1 MAGTIKKIMT
11 TAPEV
16 LRNPRRA
23 ARLFFGRVAPV
34 GLVFKD
40 PEVYTVVGGWT
51 FGDLPRVQLPV
62 LFPEVRSTEVRL
74 LRAFDRNPDTSATV
88 LETTVV
94 SAIARHTDAKRVLE
108 IGTFDGNTTLALAA
122 NTADDA
128 RITTVDLPQDWSGQM
143 ELDVPLRFVNVTN
156 RQRVGS
162 QAREGEL
169 TGKIRQVFGDSATLD
184 WSKLGGPFDLIFID
198 GCHFYDYVVSDT
210 ANALKHLSPGGIVV
224 WHDYGM
230 IEDVSR
236 AVDEATQSM
245 RAFAIAG
252 TRLAVGFPGQPKAS

>member
-1 MAGTIKKIMT
+1 MAGNIKKIIA
-11 TAPEV
+11 TAPDV
-16 LRNPRRA
+16 LRNPQRA
-23 ARLFFGRVAPV
+23 ARLFFKRVAPV
-34 GLVFKD
+34 GLVFRD
-40 PEVYTVVGGWT
+40 PEVNTVVGSWT
-51 FGDLPRVQLPV
+51 FGKLPRVQLPA
-62 LFPEVRSTEVRL
+62 LFPEVRSAEVRL

-94 SAIARHTDAKRVLE
+94 SAIARHLDAKRVLE

-128 RITTVDLPQDWSGQM
+128 RITTVDLPPDWNGQM
-143 ELDVPLRFVNVTN
+143 QLDVPPRFVNVTN
-156 RQRVGS
+156 RERVGS

-169 TGKIRQVFGDSATLD
+169 TPKIRQVFGDSATLD

-210 ANALKHLSPGGIVV
+210 RNALKHVAPNGVVV

-230 IEDVSR
+230 IEDVSK
-236 AVDEATQSM
+236 AVDEAAASM
-245 RAFAIAG
+245 RIHAIAG
-252 TRLAVGFPGQPKAS
+252 TRLAVGFPGQKPTA